1 MFTHNQ
7 RKLLTSLETKKGR
20 EKNGL
25 CLVEGQ
31 KMIET
36 AGEFVQEVFHIN
48 DLGGRAFGKIATTD
62 TPQEVIGIAK
72 IPVWTIDQ
80 IKKSKTIILCDRV
93 QDPGNVGAIL
103 RLCVGFNATL
113 LLVESADVTSTKVIR
128 ASAGGLFLVPWM
140 NIDPS
145 FARTLL
151 REMDRPIYRLEKRTG
166 SKSEDVLKTSS
177 SIILIV
183 GNEGSGITITKDGES
198 VAINHNKKLES
209 LNVATAVAIALH
221 ERYVR

>member
-1 MFTHNQ
+1 MLTNNQ
-7 RKLLTSLETKKGR
+7 RKLITSLETKKGR

-36 AGEFVQEVFHIN
+36 AGDAVQEVLHIN

-72 IPVWTIDQ
+72 IPVWTIEQ
-80 IKKSKTIILCDRV
+80 IKKSKTIVFLDRV

-103 RLCVGFNATL
+103 RLCLGFDATL
-113 LLVESADVTSTKVIR
+113 LLVESADVSSTKVIR

-145 FARTLL
+145 SARTLL
-151 REMDRPIYRLEKRTG
+151 REMDRPIYRLEKRSG

-177 SIILIV
+177 SVVLIV
-183 GNEGSGITITKDGES
+183 GNEGSGITITKDGTS
-198 VAINHNKKLES
+198 VEIEHNKKLES
-209 LNVATAVAIALH
+209 LNVATAVSIALH
-221 ERYVR
+221 ERYY